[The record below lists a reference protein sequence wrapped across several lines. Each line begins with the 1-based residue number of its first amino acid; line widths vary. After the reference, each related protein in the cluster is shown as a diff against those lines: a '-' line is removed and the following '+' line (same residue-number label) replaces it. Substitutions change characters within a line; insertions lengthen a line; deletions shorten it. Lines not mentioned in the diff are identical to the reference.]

1 MKHAIWGLVLLAAG
15 AGRSAAADL
24 PCGPAERGTVQLDG
38 ILDDWQE
45 VEGIDV
51 GGRDPNLSFT
61 LKCNLEPGA
70 LLLLVDVRDNY
81 FVRTK
86 QARPGEDH
94 ITLTLSGK
102 PLIIYPGDAS
112 AIPTRVTW
120 GAATP
125 ANRVRAF
132 SALQDKG
139 YAVELQLPL
148 GAVPGYRAGMP
159 LPFKAEVAD
168 CDSKAQ
174 LKVERSLDT
183 QGSIVFAEGDNAL
196 ESFLKDRGLKR
207 GDVYFD
213 RGVALGGK
221 SGARLLLAA
230 GKDKQYLAALSD
242 GFTYIELPYRTR
254 ADLKEARIFDLA
266 GDGRQALVLRY
277 VERGGQG
284 VREVLG
290 IWRVVSESQI
300 ERVFAAEVGK
310 SAGANRIDDKVSFI
324 KRGRATDI
332 LIEAGAASGFSAANF
347 KEEPA
352 SDMVPILLPWGDDR
366 RARYQFSGDQYRRA
380 Q

>member
-1 MKHAIWGLVLLAAG
+1 
-15 AGRSAAADL
+15 
-24 PCGPAERGTVQLDG
+24 VQLDG

-61 LKCNLEPGA
+61 LKCNVEPNA

-94 ITLTLSGK
+94 ITLTLGGR
-102 PLIIYPGDAS
+102 PLVIYPGDARG
-112 AIPTRVTW
+112 IPTRVTW
-120 GAATP
+120 GPATP
-125 ANRVRAF
+125 AKGVRAF

-139 YAVELQLPL
+139 YAVELELPL
-148 GAVPGYRAGMP
+148 GTVPGYRAGMP
-159 LPFKAEVAD
+159 LKFKAEVAD

-174 LKVERSLDT
+174 LKTERTVDT
-183 QGSIVFAEGDNAL
+183 EGSIMFAEGDNAL
-196 ESFLKDRGLKR
+196 DSFLKDRGLRKS
-207 GDVYFD
+207 DIYFD

-221 SGARLLLAA
+221 SGVRVLLAA
-230 GKDKQYLAALSD
+230 GKDRQYLAAISD
-242 GFTYIELPYRTR
+242 GFTYVELPYRAR
-254 ADLKEARIFDLA
+254 ADLKDSRVLDLA

-284 VREVLG
+284 AREVLG

-310 SAGANRIDDKVSFI
+310 SAGANHVEDKVSFI
-324 KRGRATDI
+324 KRGRATDV